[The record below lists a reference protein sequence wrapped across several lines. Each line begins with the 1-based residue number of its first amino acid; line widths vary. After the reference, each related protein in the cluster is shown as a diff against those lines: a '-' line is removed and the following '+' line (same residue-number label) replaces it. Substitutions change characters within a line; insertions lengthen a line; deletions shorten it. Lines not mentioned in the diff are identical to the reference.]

1 MRRRTLLATA
11 TATAI
16 GALAGLKACSG
27 TFGKSAP
34 GPTPSIAPMPTPSRT
49 PRPSPPT
56 DTAVPSYFSDQAMWP
71 DTRAQTNATIT
82 ALHGHH
88 LCGMIA
94 IPELQETVSEGQ
106 CPVVVDLKGPTTWAL
121 TPDSKGSWNARL
133 VDLAASSTPEAE
145 ATAGPTTTATPALP
159 EISVATGPAIVD
171 DTHAYL
177 VAGVYYEGDSQP
189 GGSYGEPVTCAID
202 VVKVSTSD
210 YAIAASARLVEEY
223 KFSGYLLD
231 RVSLNFNAD
240 RSALLVAGSKDP
252 DTASA
257 RGFGFRL
264 STADL
269 STQFDASTILTGS
282 YQEMD
287 AKGEALT
294 AMDEKSKSIFVYLAN
309 GTTETTEGEWRIER
323 VQDDWIYYCDVTR
336 ITPGAYDTGDLHMR
350 NLTTGESIALSH
362 QREHFRNMYTF
373 DIYTGQHEVIFYGT
387 YTKPAFSVR
396 QPGATTP
403 MLSWASDERA
413 VPRAACVFGDIA
425 YTTTPDR
432 PEYKGNATLQLT
444 SLSSGQDIGQ
454 VPIDTDNGPIAV
466 SAWGLALQGAFYPAN
481 GWMDHPEHS
490 TPSDAP
496 EETATATATAT

>member
-56 DTAVPSYFSDQAMWP
+56 DTAVPSYFSDQAVWP
-71 DTRAQTNATIT
+71 NTRVQTNATIT
-82 ALHGHH
+82 ALHGQH
-88 LCGMIA
+88 LCGMIP
-94 IPELQETVSEGQ
+94 IPELQETVSGGY

-121 TPDSKGSWNARL
+121 TPDSKGNWSAAL

-145 ATAGPTTTATPALP
+145 ASASPTTTATPVLP
-159 EISVATGPAIVD
+159 EISVATGPAVMD

-177 VAGVYYEGDSQP
+177 VAGVYYDDSRVDY
-189 GGSYGEPVTCAID
+189 SYRKSVTCAID

-257 RGFGFRL
+257 RGF
-264 STADL
+264 
-269 STQFDASTILTGS
+269 
-282 YQEMD
+282 
-287 AKGEALT
+287 
-294 AMDEKSKSIFVYLAN
+294 LAN

-373 DIYTGQHEVIFYGT
+373 DIYTGQHEVILYGT

-403 MLSWASDERA
+403 MLSWTSDERA

-425 YTTTPDR
+425 YMTTPDR

-444 SLSSGQDIGQ
+444 SLTSGQDIGQ

-496 EETATATATAT
+496 KETATATATAT

>member
-11 TATAI
+11 AAI
-16 GALAGLKACSG
+16 GALAGLEACSG

-56 DTAVPSYFSDQAMWP
+56 DTAAPSYFSDQAMWP

-121 TPDSKGSWNARL
+121 TPDSKGSWNARS

-202 VVKVSTSD
+202 VVKVSVSD
-210 YAIAASARLVEEY
+210 YAIVASVRLVEAY
-223 KFSGYLLD
+223 KFDRQLLD
-231 RVSLNFNAD
+231 RVSLSFNAD
-240 RSALLVAGSKDP
+240 HSALLIAGSKDH
-252 DTASA
+252 DAADA

-264 STADL
+264 SATDL
-269 STQFDASTILTGS
+269 STQFDASTVLTGS
-282 YQEMD
+282 YQDMD
-287 AKGEALT
+287 EKGEALT
-294 AMDEKSKSIFVYLAN
+294 AMDENSKAVFVYLTN
-309 GTTETTEGEWRIER
+309 GTTETTEDEWRIER
-323 VQDDWIYYCDVTR
+323 VQDDWIYYYTTR
-336 ITPGAYDTGDLHMR
+336 ATPGAGDSDSSHMR

-373 DIYTGQHEVIFYGT
+373 DIYTGQHEVILYGT

-403 MLSWASDERA
+403 MLSWTSDERA

-481 GWMDHPEHS
+481 GWMDHPGHS

>member
-56 DTAVPSYFSDQAMWP
+56 DTAVPSYFSDQAVWP
-71 DTRAQTNATIT
+71 NTRVQTNATIT
-82 ALHGHH
+82 ALHGQH
-88 LCGMIA
+88 LCGMIP
-94 IPELQETVSEGQ
+94 IPELQETVSGGY

-121 TPDSKGSWNARL
+121 TPDSKGNWSAAL

-145 ATAGPTTTATPALP
+145 ASASPTTTATPVLP
-159 EISVATGPAIVD
+159 EISVATGPAVMD

-177 VAGVYYEGDSQP
+177 VAGVYYDDSRVDY
-189 GGSYGEPVTCAID
+189 SYRKSVTCAID

-309 GTTETTEGEWRIER
+309 GTTETTESEWRIER

-373 DIYTGQHEVIFYGT
+373 DIYTGQHEVILYGT

-403 MLSWASDERA
+403 MLSWTSDERA

-425 YTTTPDR
+425 YMTTPDR

-444 SLSSGQDIGQ
+444 SLTSGQDIGQ